1 MASLRQG
8 HLRRIAAKTV
18 VTGVLVA
25 VPLIGMGANA
35 NAAPDQQSG
44 PPSQSQPQRQSRP
57 QQQQQRQPQPC
68 DFYRCQPRTDAPPQ
82 SQWHHTYYPP
92 QGFRDDPR
100 APSYPLGGY
109 PPDLWWQVLQSLGW
123 A

>member
-1 MASLRQG
+1 M
-8 HLRRIAAKTV
+8 

-44 PPSQSQPQRQSRP
+44 PPSQSQPQRQSQP
-57 QQQQQRQPQPC
+57 QQQRQPQPC